1 MTSNLESILETGETI
16 KWQGKMSRKILGF
29 VLALS
34 LVLVLMFSVF
44 LISVIHDN
52 SPFALLVSLA
62 LLGFVLLNFFIDYVQ
77 VFTIT
82 DKRIIIRSG
91 IIGTDYNSIYFPQ
104 IRTLNVRVDLI
115 DKIFSV
121 GTINID
127 TGKIETATDNKQAK
141 TKTAY
146 DKLSYIETP
155 YEVYK
160 ILESLKVK

>member
-1 MTSNLESILETGETI
+1 MNSTLESILQTGETI
-16 KWQGKMSRKILGF
+16 KWQGKMSRKVLGF
-29 VLALS
+29 VLVLS
-34 LVLVLMFSVF
+34 LIVVFMFSVF
-44 LISVIHDN
+44 L
-52 SPFALLVSLA
+52 FAVARENIAFAWLVFIAMLV
-62 LLGFVLLNFFIDYVQ
+62 FVVLRFFMNYVTI
-77 VFTIT
+77 FTIT

-104 IRTLNVRVDLI
+104 IRTTNVRVDLI

-121 GTINID
+121 GTIYID
-127 TGKIETATDNKQAK
+127 TGKIETVAENNQSK